1 MNQKKKFNQ
10 FKIYNMMNLNKI
22 GLIIIV
28 ILYSYNEA
36 ASQEVNPLND
46 YLDIASKNN
55 STVLQKY
62 AEYEA
67 ALQKIPQVGSLPD
80 PELSA
85 GIFLSPME
93 LIGGKQQA
101 DIRLMQMFPWFGTL
115 KAAKDEMS
123 LMAKAKYEIFRDA
136 KLQVLFDAQQTW
148 FDLYKVNQ
156 AIIISQK
163 NLDILNTLERLSL
176 IKFKSASIS
185 GVSSSLSSRNLQ
197 NNVSQKTSSSGSGMS
212 GMSGNV
218 TNSANSTTVQSSRSM
233 QGNTMN
239 SSGGSGLTD
248 LYRIQIEISDLE
260 NDIALLNNQKNTVVA
275 RFNAILNRPVQELI
289 KIPDTIK
296 SNMLNLPL
304 LAVAD
309 SILVNNPMLSMLN
322 YEKQSLDARKEMV
335 TKMGYPMIGLGLNY
349 SLIGKNEMST
359 LEMNGN
365 DMIMPMV
372 TITLPI
378 YRKKYK
384 AMQMETEKLKTATQH
399 QIEATSNS
407 LKTEY
412 YETVQNYED
421 SKRKI
426 VLYAKQYSLANQSLG
441 IMVKSFSAS
450 SASLTDLLSIQ
461 QQTLDYELKQ
471 VQAVADFNSAIA
483 KLQRLMAYLPTY

>member
-1 MNQKKKFNQ
+1 
-10 FKIYNMMNLNKI
+10 MNLHKI

-28 ILYSYNEA
+28 MLYSYNEA
-36 ASQEVNPLND
+36 TSQEVNPLMN
-46 YLDIASKNN
+46 YLEIASKNN
-55 STVLQKY
+55 PTVLQKY

-67 ALQKIPQVGSLPD
+67 ALQKVPQVGSLPD

-85 GIFLSPME
+85 GILLSPME
-93 LIGGKQQA
+93 LIGGNQLA

-136 KLQVLFDAQQTW
+136 KLQVLYEAQQTW

-185 GVSSSLSSRNLQ
+185 GVSGSLSSRNLQ
-197 NNVSQKTSSSGSGMS
+197 NNDSQKTSSSGSGMS

-218 TNSANSTTVQSSRSM
+218 TNSANSTTVQSPKSM
-233 QGNTMN
+233 QGNAMN
-239 SSGGSGLTD
+239 SSGGSGLID

-260 NDIALLNNQKNTVVA
+260 NDIALLNDQKNTVVA
-275 RFNAILNRPVQELI
+275 RFNTILNRPVQEII

-309 SILVNNPMLSMLN
+309 SMLVNNPMLSMLN
-322 YEKQSLDARKEMV
+322 YEKQSLEARKEMV

-365 DMIMPMV
+365 
-372 TITLPI
+372 
-378 YRKKYK
+378 
-384 AMQMETEKLKTATQH
+384 
-399 QIEATSNS
+399 
-407 LKTEY
+407 
-412 YETVQNYED
+412 
-421 SKRKI
+421 
-426 VLYAKQYSLANQSLG
+426 
-441 IMVKSFSAS
+441 
-450 SASLTDLLSIQ
+450 
-461 QQTLDYELKQ
+461 
-471 VQAVADFNSAIA
+471 
-483 KLQRLMAYLPTY
+483 